1 MSKRKTSSGS
11 SVRGAQRVKKGSVT
25 LPKINVRY
33 VEFTPEEMAYD
44 CPADTSDPK
53 RFPTITRGD
62 KDWKK
67 FIKFRNGFVRLEPSV
82 RKAFP
87 NDKSVNQALR
97 SVLKNSKN
105 SKRKSA

>member
-1 MSKRKTSSGS
+1 
-11 SVRGAQRVKKGSVT
+11 
-25 LPKINVRY
+25 

-44 CPADTSDPK
+44 APPDTSDPN

-67 FIKFRNGFVRLEPSV
+67 FVKFRNGFVRLEPAV

-87 NDKSVNQALR
+87 NDKSVNAALR
-97 SVLKNSKN
+97 AILKGPKN
-105 SKRKSA
+105 GKRRKSA